1 MIAAGLA
8 NRPANEC
15 YININPA
22 ASLGGVTDSIGE
34 GQASL
39 VLPPGRELVG
49 VDIFSQ
55 ALVLSPTSNPL
66 FLITS
71 LGRSTTVCGPL
82 GVARIYQFY
91 NNSGNP
97 APPPPTSGSRS
108 LGVGLV
114 IEVY

>member
-1 MIAAGLA
+1 M
-8 NRPANEC
+8 
-15 YININPA
+15 
-22 ASLGGVTDSIGE
+22 
-34 GQASL
+34 

-91 NNSGNP
+91 NGSGNP
-97 APPPPTSGSRS
+97 VPPPPTSGSRS

-114 IEVY
+114 IEAY